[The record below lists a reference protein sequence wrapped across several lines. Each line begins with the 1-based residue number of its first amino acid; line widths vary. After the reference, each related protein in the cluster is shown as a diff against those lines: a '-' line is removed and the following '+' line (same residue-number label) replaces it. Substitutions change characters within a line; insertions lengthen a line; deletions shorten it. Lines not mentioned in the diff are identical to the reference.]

1 MVWYGLFMHFCG
13 SNHEITQM
21 QQEEIQQNQRSQI
34 NFMLMKIKTHQ
45 NFKFR
50 SYNRVLTY

>member
-1 MVWYGLFMHFCG
+1 
-13 SNHEITQM
+13 M

-45 NFKFR
+45 KFQV
-50 SYNRVLTY
+50 SQL